1 MHPPKPTDRSHRP
14 DHSLEE
20 AIGRALAV
28 HTPSLVPLIPR
39 IALAATHEVTV
50 LLTGETGVGKTFL
63 ARLLH
68 DHSPRRHHPFLVVPC
83 GALAVSLIESEL
95 FGHTKGAFTG
105 AVRTK
110 TGKFAAAG
118 EGTLLLDEIDSLGP
132 EQQAKLLHVL
142 ETGQYEPVGSTQ
154 THLSH
159 ARVIA
164 ASNCDLLE
172 AIRQRKFREDL
183 YYRLNLMTF
192 HLPPLRER
200 KQDIA
205 PLVRLMVQRF
215 RAKFRKGELRLH
227 PETLAALEGYPWPGN
242 IRELENVMQRAVLLC
257 QGAEILVSHLPAPMF
272 QRV

>member
-1 MHPPKPTDRSHRP
+1 MHSPKPPERPQRP
-14 DHSLEE
+14 DHSLKE
-20 AIGRALAV
+20 AIGQMLAV
-28 HTPSLVPLIPR
+28 HTPSLAPLASR
-39 IALAATHEVTV
+39 IALAATHDVTV

-68 DHSPRRHHPFLVVPC
+68 DYSPRRDHPFLVVPC

-95 FGHTKGAFTG
+95 FGHAKGAFTG

-118 EGTLLLDEIDSLGP
+118 EGTLLLDEIDTLEP

-142 ETGQYEPVGSTQ
+142 ETGEYEQVGSTRVQ
-154 THLSH
+154 LSH

-172 AIRQRKFREDL
+172 AIRRRRFREDL

-200 KQDIA
+200 KQDIG
-205 PLVRLMVQRF
+205 PLVQLMIQRF
-215 RAKFRKGELRLH
+215 RAKFCKRDLRLH
-227 PETLAALEGYPWPGN
+227 PETLAALEEYPWPGN
-242 IRELENVMQRAVLLC
+242 IREVENVMQRAVLLC
-257 QGAEILVSHLPAPMF
+257 QGPEILLSHLPAPMF
-272 QRV
+272 HRV